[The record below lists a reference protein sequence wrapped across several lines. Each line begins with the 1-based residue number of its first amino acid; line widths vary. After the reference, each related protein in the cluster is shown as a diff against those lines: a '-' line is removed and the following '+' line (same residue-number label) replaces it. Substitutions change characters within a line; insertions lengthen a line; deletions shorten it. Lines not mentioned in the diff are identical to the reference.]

1 MDLPAGR
8 SLLLVPDDGGS
19 TVTLTVASVGDEPA
33 PDVELVRDVWVAN
46 LNRL

>member
-1 MDLPAGR
+1 LD
-8 SLLLVPDDGGS
+8 LVPDAGAS

-33 PDVELVRDVWVAN
+33 PDVEAVRDTWVAN